1 MLVYLDFGSGHGM
14 EAAKKRHS
22 RGIWANKTPAFI
34 LLHELFLSYLRASLV
49 LSFSF
54 DFIRNMKTK

>member
-1 MLVYLDFGSGHGM
+1 MYAMLVYLDFGSGHGM

-34 LLHELFLSYLRASLV
+34 LLHELF
-49 LSFSF
+49 
-54 DFIRNMKTK
+54 